1 MTKEHAARS
10 LVRSWL
16 AKVAALEKTITF
28 GADYRR
34 NVRTATA
41 TADQI
46 ERVDPLTELLFGS
59 IDATDDDALEALVR
73 QTGKRLRLQLDLVR
87 VYARFREVREICVVL
102 VKGRSVPEAERIHQ
116 ARKVKMLAE
125 LRTFL
130 DGRNLSERE
139 LAWLY
144 GWPLHGDP
152 NLRDSPRKRAI
163 HPGNASRSL
172 GALRITRTRFLVL
185 WCAEPDAPY
194 ASMTRR
200 WVDRDDVDA
209 SLLDAKHHG

>member
-1 MTKEHAARS
+1 MTKELAPRR
-10 LVRSWL
+10 LIRSWL
-16 AKVAALEKTITF
+16 AKVAAFENTISF

-34 NVRTATA
+34 NMRTATA

-59 IDATDDDALEALVR
+59 LDATDDDALEALVS

-87 VYARFREVREICVVL
+87 VYARFRESREICVVL

-116 ARKVKMLAE
+116 ARKVKTLAE
-125 LRTFL
+125 LRTFF

-144 GWPLHGDP
+144 GRLPQANP
-152 NLRDSPRKRAI
+152 NLQDSRERTIRPS
-163 HPGNASRSL
+163 NASHSSRVFP
-172 GALRITRTRFLVL
+172 ITLTRRLVL

-209 SLLDAKHHG
+209 SLPDAESHG